1 VRLAGADPGVDAIIV
16 IGCGLTPETN
26 QIYVDGLIEAQHDG
40 KKPILAV
47 KIPGFD
53 PKYSQQLCRNGIPFF
68 DSAERAV
75 NTYAMA
81 VQYKDWLYRLS

>member
-1 VRLAGADPGVDAIIV
+1 VDGIIV

-26 QIYVDGLIEAQHDG
+26 QIYVDGLIQVQQEC

-53 PKYSQQLCRNGIPFF
+53 PQYSQQLCRGGIPLF

-75 NTYAMA
+75 RTYALA
-81 VQYKDWLYRLS
+81 VHYKNWLGKRSPNPI